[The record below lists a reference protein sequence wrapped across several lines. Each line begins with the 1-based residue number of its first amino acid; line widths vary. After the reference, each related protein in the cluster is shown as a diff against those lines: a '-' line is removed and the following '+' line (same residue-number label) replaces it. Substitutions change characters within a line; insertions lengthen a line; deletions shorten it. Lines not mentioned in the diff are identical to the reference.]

1 MNRRTFREMIIKLIY
16 QDILGGDYLLD
27 DYSKEIIETFL
38 AVKEKYPEVDNII
51 SSNLTNWTI
60 DRLNYVD
67 LAIIRYAVYEM
78 IYLKTP
84 PQVAINEALEITKI
98 YSNLDDEILIIDK
111 PNKIEKL
118 NCLDECEY
126 SKTIKQL
133 MCCFI
138 K

>member
-1 MNRRTFREMIIKLIY
+1 MKRRTFREMIIKLIY

-38 AVKEKYPEVDNII
+38 AVKEKYPEVDNVI

-84 PQVAINEALEITKI
+84 PQVAINEALEITKV
-98 YSNLDDEILIIDK
+98 YSNLDDDSAK
-111 PNKIEKL
+111 KFNNKL
-118 NCLDECEY
+118 LDN
-126 SKTIKQL
+126 IKKSL
-133 MCCFI
+133 G
-138 K
+138 KENG

>member
-84 PQVAINEALEITKI
+84 PQVAINEALEITKV
-98 YSNLDDEILIIDK
+98 YSNLDDDSAK
-111 PNKIEKL
+111 KFNNKL
-118 NCLDECEY
+118 LDN
-126 SKTIKQL
+126 IKKSL
-133 MCCFI
+133 G
-138 K
+138 KENG

>member
-1 MNRRTFREMIIKLIY
+1 MKRRTFREMIIKLIY

-38 AVKEKYPEVDNII
+38 AVKEKDSEVDNVI

-84 PQVAINEALEITKI
+84 PQVAINEALEITKV
-98 YSNLDDEILIIDK
+98 YSNLDDDSAK
-111 PNKIEKL
+111 KFNNKL
-118 NCLDECEY
+118 LDN
-126 SKTIKQL
+126 IKKSL
-133 MCCFI
+133 G
-138 K
+138 KENG

>member
-1 MNRRTFREMIIKLIY
+1 MKRRTFREMIIKLIY

-38 AVKEKYPEVDNII
+38 AVKEKYSEVDNVI

-84 PQVAINEALEITKI
+84 PQVAINEALEITKV
-98 YSNLDDEILIIDK
+98 YSNLDDDSAK
-111 PNKIEKL
+111 KFNNKL
-118 NCLDECEY
+118 LDN
-126 SKTIKQL
+126 IKKSL
-133 MCCFI
+133 G
-138 K
+138 KENG

>member
-1 MNRRTFREMIIKLIY
+1 MKRRTFREMIIKLIY

-84 PQVAINEALEITKI
+84 PQVAINEALEITKV
-98 YSNLDDEILIIDK
+98 YSNLDDDSAK
-111 PNKIEKL
+111 KFNNKL
-118 NCLDECEY
+118 LDN
-126 SKTIKQL
+126 IKKSL
-133 MCCFI
+133 G
-138 K
+138 KENG